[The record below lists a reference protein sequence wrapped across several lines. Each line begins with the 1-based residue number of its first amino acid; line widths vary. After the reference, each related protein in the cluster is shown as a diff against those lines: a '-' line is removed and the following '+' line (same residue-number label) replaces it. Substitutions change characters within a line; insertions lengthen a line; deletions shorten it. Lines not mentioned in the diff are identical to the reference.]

1 MIFEVEGKYKVN
13 GWMPFRK
20 RIEAINERMAV
31 EKTYSL
37 IGSNHKVKRNL
48 IRIENI
54 RKVE

>member
-20 RIEAINERMAV
+20 RIEAVNERMAV